1 MYEGGGVISEP
12 TLSPTLRAHIS
23 HIPMWLHSPPSLPTI
38 SLGGQ
43 LPQPSHFVEHAALIK
58 GLEVERGHL
67 NASAPEPTEERVS
80 HIGRVHSRALWVDPR
95 EVAPVVCNPRRL

>member
-12 TLSPTLRAHIS
+12 TLSPTL
-23 HIPMWLHSPPSLPTI
+23 SPHFPYTHVAAFPTI